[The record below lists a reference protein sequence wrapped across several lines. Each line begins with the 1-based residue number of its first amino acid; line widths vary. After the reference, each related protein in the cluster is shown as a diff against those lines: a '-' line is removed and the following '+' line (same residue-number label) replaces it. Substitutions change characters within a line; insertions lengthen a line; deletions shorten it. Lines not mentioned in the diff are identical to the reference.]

1 MTENKRI
8 FTFWEPSQK
17 MPAYIRLCI
26 QTWKK
31 FLPEYEVIILDYSN
45 IDKWI
50 EPNFYD
56 KILYTDFTLPKQA
69 DAIRCA
75 VLSKH
80 GGIWMDAD
88 TIITSEKIKDIINID
103 SDFVLLSK
111 HICFIVAKK
120 NSYILKK
127 WQNGI
132 KYNLKKYSFI
142 NEVVNLNNKQTSGT
156 ELFYNYLLSLDA
168 NNKIN
173 QDYFK
178 EFVEA
183 TRSADVWDLESSLID
198 LGRSLGTLH
207 SILGPEAYISIFS
220 NNEIKEHFYIDKMY
234 LSIINSADKDKE
246 NYVDSCLDKVLITKY
261 QNYNIGVSL
270 SENYRSF
277 VGNSIA
283 SKYKD
288 LIDFA
293 LIINLQKMKCSL
305 RGIKDDIDLGKVA
318 QSFAQNGGGHKK
330 AAGFYINDE
339 CIDIIEKFVVEYIR
353 SKK

>member
-1 MTENKRI
+1 MIKCFNNNNKLVI
-8 FTFWEPSQK
+8 SHIEDIDGMGS
-17 MPAYIRLCI
+17 
-26 QTWKK
+26 
-31 FLPEYEVIILDYSN
+31 IILANIFWDKQVDYVACTIPEVAIILKEVWENYEEIYICDLPLDNEAISL
-45 IDKWI
+45 ISSDVKI
-50 EPNFYD
+50 QD
-56 KILYTDFTLPKQA
+56 KI
-69 DAIRCA
+69 
-75 VLSKH
+75 KH
-80 GGIWMDAD
+80 FDHHA
-88 TIITSEKIKDIINID
+88 SELDN
-103 SDFVLLSK
+103 
-111 HICFIVAKK
+111 A
-120 NSYILKK
+120 
-127 WQNGI
+127 
-132 KYNLKKYSFI
+132 KKYSFI

-183 TRSADVWDLESSLID
+183 TRSADVWDLKSSLID